1 MKGWKLG
8 KEKEGLALHKNIKAS
23 ETSLLHRQLDGQFPV
38 PSVLLPASSCPE
50 ESPCLLNPGMLHI
63 ADLHWELG
71 QGQVAVG
78 FWVPSLLILLEA
90 ET

>member
-8 KEKEGLALHKNIKAS
+8 KEKEGLALHKNLKAS
-23 ETSLLHRQLDGQFPV
+23 ETSLLHRHLDGQFPV

-50 ESPCLLNPGMLHI
+50 GSSCLLNPGMLHI
-63 ADLHWELG
+63 ADINLELG